1 MIRKNSLFCK
11 IIRIKKTSIQLF
23 NESMQSYSWK
33 NETCPWCGSKGSCVF
48 HDTYT
53 RSMTDFMHGKTI
65 YGEACVIRLRCTSCG
80 HTHAILP
87 DVIIPYSVYG
97 LFFILRVLAEYFL
110 HLRTVEGLCARFG
123 ISVSMLYRWRGLFLS
138 HKQLWLGV
146 LDSAQTT
153 PSKFIKWLCFLAQYS
168 AFFFLPVCPPFC
180 PVFPAVACKPGKLP
194 PGVFLTPP
202 FLAGFTR
209 HGNSPPG
216 IQGL

>member
-1 MIRKNSLFCK
+1 
-11 IIRIKKTSIQLF
+11 
-23 NESMQSYSWK
+23 MQSYSWK

-168 AFFFLPVCPPFC
+168 AFFSCRFVLLSARSFLQSHAN
-180 PVFPAVACKPGKLP
+180 PANYRQE
-194 PGVFLTPP
+194 F
-202 FLAGFTR
+202 F
-209 HGNSPPG
+209 
-216 IQGL
+216 

>member
-1 MIRKNSLFCK
+1 
-11 IIRIKKTSIQLF
+11 
-23 NESMQSYSWK
+23 MQSYSWK
-33 NETCPWCGSKGSCVF
+33 NETCPWCGSNASCVF

-153 PSKFIKWLCFLAQYS
+153 PSKFIKLLCFLAQYS
-168 AFFFLPVCPPFC
+168 AFFSCRFVLLSARSFLQSHAN
-180 PVFPAVACKPGKLP
+180 PANYRQE
-194 PGVFLTPP
+194 F
-202 FLAGFTR
+202 F
-209 HGNSPPG
+209 
-216 IQGL
+216 